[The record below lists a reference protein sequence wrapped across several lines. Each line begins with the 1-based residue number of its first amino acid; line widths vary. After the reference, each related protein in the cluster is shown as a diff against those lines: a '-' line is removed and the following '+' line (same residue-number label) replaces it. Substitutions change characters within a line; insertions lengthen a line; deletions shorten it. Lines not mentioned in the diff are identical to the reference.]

1 MYMNFFVIGCGR
13 VGSELAFRLYK
24 NGHKVVVIDKN
35 REALNGLPPEFR
47 GRTIEGDVLAEQMLE
62 RAGIA
67 EADGIAIVT
76 NSDTLNAVVGHMA
89 STIYKVP
96 IIVTRNYDPV
106 MLPVLQAFGCNV
118 VSSTSWGAQRIQE
131 LLLDPSF
138 LSIFSAGNGE
148 VELYELLIPPAWDGK
163 PLGDLLRDNP
173 DCLPVALTRAGHA
186 ILPNTETALQSGDM
200 LNVSATFV
208 GIKALRLLIDSGT
221 EEV

>member
-1 MYMNFFVIGCGR
+1 MNFFVIGCGR

-35 REALNGLPPEFR
+35 REALNGLSPEFR

-67 EADGIAIVT
+67 EADGLATVT
-76 NSDTLNAVVGHMA
+76 NLDTLNAVVGHMA
-89 STIYKVP
+89 SAIYQVP
-96 IIVTRNYDPV
+96 IVVTRNYDPV

-138 LSIFSAGNGE
+138 RSIFSAGNGE
-148 VELYELLIPPAWDGK
+148 VEIYEMLIPPAWDGK
-163 PLGDLLRDNP
+163 PLGDLLQGNP
-173 DCLPVALTRAGHA
+173 DCLPAALTRAGRA
-186 ILPNTETALQSGDM
+186 LLPNTETVLQVGDM
-200 LNVSATFV
+200 LNVSATLV
-208 GIKALRLLIDSGT
+208 GIKSLRSHLDSGT
-221 EEV
+221 EA

>member
-208 GIKALRLLIDSGT
+208 GIRTLRSHIDSGA
-221 EEV
+221 EV

>member
-1 MYMNFFVIGCGR
+1 MNFFVVGCGR

-62 RAGIA
+62 RAGIT
-67 EADGIAIVT
+67 EADGIATVT
-76 NSDTLNAVVGHMA
+76 NSDTLNAVVGRIA

-96 IIVTRNYDPV
+96 IVVTRNYDPA
-106 MLPVLQAFGCNV
+106 MLPVLEAFGCNV

-138 LSIFSAGNGE
+138 RTIFSAGNGE
-148 VELYELLIPPAWDGK
+148 VEIYEMLIPSAWKGK
-163 PLGDLLRDNP
+163 SLGDLLRDNP
-173 DCLPVALTRAGHA
+173 DCLPVALTRAGRA
-186 ILPNTETALQSGDM
+186 LLPDTETVLQTGDM
-200 LNVSATFV
+200 LNISATFAGV
-208 GIKALRLLIDSGT
+208 KALRAQIDSGA
-221 EEV
+221 EV

>member
-1 MYMNFFVIGCGR
+1 MNFFVIGCGR

-67 EADGIAIVT
+67 EADGIAAVT

-89 STIYKVP
+89 SKIYKVQ
-96 IIVTRNYDPV
+96 IVVTRNYDPV

-138 LSIFSAGNGE
+138 RSIFSAGNGE
-148 VELYELLIPPAWDGK
+148 VEIYEVLIPPVWDGK

-173 DCLPVALTRAGHA
+173 DCLPVALTRAGRA
-186 ILPNTETALQSGDM
+186 ILPNTETPLQSGDM
-200 LNVSATFV
+200 LNVSATFA
-208 GIKALRLLIDSGT
+208 GIKALRSHLDSGA
-221 EEV
+221 EV